1 MCFQNTRNLKNPKVA
16 KADIVCFK
24 TMKRLRSNRVQS
36 IYYNDIFQNDW
47 TVPVSYKIGETYRAT
62 NMEGIPIEKLE
73 VKMQAIT
80 TYKYINAGFHSFKKR
95 INKLYKNGKTIKSNV
110 KCIIPKGTQ
119 YYENDRDYVSTDIK
133 FVKIYKAK

>member
-1 MCFQNTRNLKNPKVA
+1 MCFENTRNLKNPKIA
-16 KADIVCFK
+16 KTDIVCFK
-24 TMKRLRSNRVQS
+24 TMKRLRSNRVES
-36 IYYNDIFQNDW
+36 KYYNDIFQNEW

-62 NMEGIPIEKLE
+62 NTQGIPIEKLE

-80 TYKYINAGFHSFKKR
+80 THKYINVGFHSFKKR
-95 INKLYKNGKTIKSNV
+95 INKLYRNGAYITSNV